1 MDANESVLRKKS
13 YAFALRIVKLS
24 RWLQDE
30 KREFVLSRQL
40 LRSGTAVGA
49 LIYEAEFAQ
58 SRADFINKLHIGLK
72 EANEANYWL
81 MLLHDAQYLNDR
93 MFESIKPDADELV
106 RLLVSSLKTLKTQ
119 S

>member
-1 MDANESVLRKKS
+1 MEKQESILRRKS
-13 YAFALRIVKLS
+13 YAFALRIVKLC

-30 KREFVLSRQL
+30 KKEFVLSRQL

-49 LIYEAEFAQ
+49 LVYEAEFAQ
-58 SRADFINKLHIGLK
+58 SKADFINKLHVGLK
-72 EANEANYWL
+72 EANETNYWL
-81 MLLHDAQYLNDR
+81 MLLHDAQYINDK
-93 MFESIKPDADELV
+93 MFDSIKPDADEIV